1 MLMKADANFEE
12 TLEKLRVLV
21 GEMESGTLGLE
32 EMITRYGEGMKLVAA
47 CEKRLQEAEGKIK
60 ELMEKNGQLELQEP
74 KES

>member
-1 MLMKADANFEE
+1 MKADANFEE

-47 CEKRLQEAEGKIK
+47 CAKRLQEAEGKIK
-60 ELMEKNGQLELQEP
+60 ELMEKNGQLELKEP